1 MAHRETKKPSSADK
15 YKATEAAFKMLYDRI
30 GHHEKQMKETSH
42 SEFSLTAL
50 SKFTYTLTQYFDK
63 CQNLAQI
70 LLDETGD
77 QAPWYQAK
85 ECETLVMTF
94 TGNTLEY

>member
-70 LLDETGD
+70 CLLYTSPSPRDR
-77 QAPWYQAK
+77 QKSRMPSSA
-85 ECETLVMTF
+85 
-94 TGNTLEY
+94 